1 MATFKTVVSPYRRAD
16 GSRLVKIHIC
26 VGRTNT
32 AVSTSFYVTPDKVT
46 KGGKIKDQRI
56 IDACENTIRQW
67 RSIIANM
74 GARIDLY
81 DAKGLA
87 EYLRSHKH
95 EVGGFRLDIVE
106 HIRTI
111 ADIKG
116 ASTAHNYRVLA
127 SSLEKFLG
135 RSTDIND
142 ISAQVVTAYELWL
155 RKNAVGVGT
164 ICQYMAL
171 LKASFNAA
179 LFQYNDE
186 EEGIVRITRNP
197 FKRYKLPAQPAPS
210 DKSIDLKTLQAI
222 ADLPDEPR
230 FNSARNVG
238 RDLFMLS
245 FALGGINYVDL
256 YNLPYSAL
264 KGDYIEYQRQK
275 TKGARADGAL
285 YRVRICPE
293 VRPLVER
300 WLDPTRRRLFR
311 FYEWSGK
318 SFSVLVSRYI
328 KLLEE
333 AVPYE
338 RHYIYYSARHTY
350 ASLAR
355 NECGID
361 KYTVHELLN
370 HSDAQMKITDRYIRR
385 DWQRL
390 FDAHSKVIALV
401 DWSKLCAKP

>member
-1 MATFKTVVSPYRRAD
+1 
-16 GSRLVKIHIC
+16 
-26 VGRTNT
+26 
-32 AVSTSFYVTPDKVT
+32 VT

-87 EYLRSHKH
+87 EYLRTHKH

-111 ADIKG
+111 ADTKG
-116 ASTAHNYRVLA
+116 PSTAHNYRVLA
-127 SSLEKFLG
+127 SSLDKFLG

-142 ISAQVVTAYELWL
+142 ISAQVVTAYEMWL

-222 ADLPDEPR
+222 ADLEDEPR

-285 YRVRICPE
+285 YRVSICPE

-311 FYEWSGK
+311 FYEWSDK

-328 KLLEE
+328 KLLEK

-401 DWSKLCAKP
+401 DWSRLCLH

>member
-1 MATFKTVVSPYRRAD
+1 MATFTTVVSKYQRAD
-16 GSRLVKIHIC
+16 GSRLVKIRI
-26 VGRTNT
+26 VQGKSNT
-32 AVSTSFYVTPDKVT
+32 EVSTSLYVKPDQVT
-46 KGGKIKDQRI
+46 RGGKIKDQRI

-67 RSIIANM
+67 RSMVVNM
-74 GARIDLY
+74 GARIDMY

-87 EYLRSHKH
+87 EYIKEHRH

-106 HIRTI
+106 HIRNVAST
-111 ADIKG
+111 KKP
-116 ASTAHNYRVLA
+116 STAHNYRVLA
-127 SSLEKFLG
+127 SSLGKFLEKP
-135 RSTDIND
+135 TDIND
-142 ISAQVVTAYELWL
+142 ISAQVVSAYEQWL
-155 RKNAVGVGT
+155 RKKSVGVGT

-171 LKASFNAA
+171 LKAAFNVAI
-179 LFQYNDE
+179 FQYNDE

-197 FKRYKLPAQPAPS
+197 FKRYKMPSEPAPS

-222 ADLPDEPR
+222 ADLDDEPR

-245 FALGGINYVDL
+245 FALGGMNSVDL

-264 KGDYIEYQRQK
+264 KKNYIEYQRQK

-285 YRVRICPE
+285 YRVYICPK
-293 VRPLVER
+293 VRPLVNR

-311 FYEWSGK
+311 FYEWSEK
-318 SFSVLVSRYI
+318 SFGILVSRYV
-328 KLLEE
+328 KQVEE

-370 HSDAQMKITDRYIRR
+370 HSDAKMKITDRYIRR
-385 DWQRL
+385 DWNRL
-390 FDAHSKVIALV
+390 FKAHSKVIALV
-401 DWSKLCAKP
+401 DWSKICGA